1 MPDTKTLFNFP
12 VKSTHTN
19 TAGRGVAMAAGMA
32 DGIGVF
38 STQILGQYPQCDTFL
53 PTTTEA
59 DRDLRYHKWKMAI
72 ERSLGWSVTKKS
84 EAMTDERFR
93 LLASVPA
100 ALYVLST
107 FVLLACSRSSGRL

>member
-1 MPDTKTLFNFP
+1 MLILQFP
-12 VKSTHTN
+12 VKSTYTN

-38 STQILGQYPQCDTFL
+38 SAQMLGQYPQCDTFL

-59 DRDLRYHKWKMAI
+59 DRDVRYHKWKMAI

-84 EAMTDERFR
+84 EAMTDERYR

-100 ALYVLST
+100 ALFVLGT
-107 FVLLACSRSSGRL
+107 FVLLAWSRSSSRL